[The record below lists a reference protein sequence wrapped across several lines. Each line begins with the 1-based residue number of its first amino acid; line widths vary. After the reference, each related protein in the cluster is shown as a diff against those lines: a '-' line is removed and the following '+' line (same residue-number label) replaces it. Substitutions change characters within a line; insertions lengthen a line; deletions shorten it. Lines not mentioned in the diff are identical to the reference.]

1 VNIVL
6 PGSVGMSGTAS
17 IVTLNQ
23 TELQTI
29 SRDLESDGL
38 LKRAN
43 IPPSPNEQLLS

>member
-17 IVTLNQ
+17 IVSLNQ

-29 SRDLESDGL
+29 SHDLESDAL
-38 LKRAN
+38 LKRSN
-43 IPPSPNEQLLS
+43 IPPSPNAQLLS